1 MGTFQI
7 VVNIISGAFGMGYF
21 VYGKKQNM
29 MVPLFCGVG
38 LMVYPMLVNNDILL
52 VLIGVVLLAAPY
64 FIRY

>member
-7 VVNIISGAFGMGYF
+7 MVNIISGAFGMGYF

-29 MVPLFCGVG
+29 MVPLFSGVG
-38 LMVYPMLVNNDILL
+38 LMVYPMFINNDILL
-52 VLIGVVLLAAPY
+52 VLIGVVLLAVPY

>member
-7 VVNIISGAFGMGYF
+7 IVNIISGAFGMGYF

-29 MVPLFCGVG
+29 MVPLFAGVG

-52 VLIGVVLLAAPY
+52 VLIGAALLAVPY
-64 FIRY
+64 FVRY